1 MAAGIKKDVFCLFS
15 DYDDDDDDDDD
26 VDDEDNDNDIVSS
39 CSDQMFQDF

>member
-1 MAAGIKKDVFCLFS
+1 MAAGIKKYVFCLFS
-15 DYDDDDDDDDD
+15 DYDDDDDD